1 MHNKNLEINNISNK
15 NITEVGELK
24 QSIDKINQNFG
35 NYKIDFKEKAVYIEN
50 ELNNKINQIYTMEI
64 DHKKI
69 INEKENNILDLR

>member
-1 MHNKNLEINNISNK
+1 LHNKNLEINNISNK